1 MSTRYGDRGHGRY
14 GDPEEERTEDRD
26 YAERDTS
33 RRYGEPARGEAGER
47 YGREYGA
54 ARRGGYAAPRG
65 GGGDYGGGRERG
77 EYGAREYDSRD
88 YFSREYGARRGGGEY
103 GPREYGGGEYGPRY
117 GREAGGY
124 PGPAPARRHEGEDY
138 GRGYA
143 PREYGRDAGRDAGR
157 DYERVERAERVRPRP
172 AHDDEEGV
180 RDYDTD
186 YGRTTSRFY
195 GRSGYEYGREDYD
208 RDDDDRDERRGYAVR
223 GEERGNWLDRA
234 ADQVRSWFGGE
245 EDERGHHGRR
255 DEMRARGGGDGKFRG
270 RGPKN
275 YRRSDDR
282 VREEVC
288 DHLTDNEWLDASDV
302 EVNVVAGE
310 VILTGTVDS
319 RYAKRLAENIAESV
333 AGVANVQNNLRVL
346 SYQTGT
352 DAPPPT
358 TPTTAGEL
366 TAASATTDTTVASSP
381 DAVDYEPDDSHAP
394 PAGHSTRAA
403 GGGS

>member
-33 RRYGEPARGEAGER
+33 RHYGESARGEAGER

-54 ARRGGYAAPRG
+54 ARRGGYAPTR
-65 GGGDYGGGRERG
+65 GGGDYGP
-77 EYGAREYDSRD
+77 REYDSRD
-88 YFSREYGARRGGGEY
+88 YFAREYGSRQGSRDYGAREYGA
-103 GPREYGGGEYGPRY
+103 RY

-124 PGPAPARRHEGEDY
+124 AGSTPARRHEGEDY

-143 PREYGRDAGRDAGR
+143 QRAYGRDAGRDFERGERAER
-157 DYERVERAERVRPRP
+157 VERVERAERVRPRVAP
-172 AHDDEEGV
+172 HDDEGV

-208 RDDDDRDERRGYAVR
+208 RDDDDRDERRAYAGR
-223 GEERGNWLDRA
+223 AYAGRDDERGGSWLDRA
-234 ADQVRSWFGGE
+234 ADQVRSWFGGDDD
-245 EDERGHHGRR
+245 DEREHHGRR
-255 DEMRARGGGDGKFRG
+255 DEMRARGGRGDGKFRG

-333 AGVANVQNNLRVL
+333 LGVANVQNNLRVH
-346 SYQTGT
+346 SYQDVTAT
-352 DAPPPT
+352 PPLPAPA
-358 TPTTAGEL
+358 TTAGEL
-366 TAASATTDTTVASSP
+366 TAAAPTTTDVTATSTSGLSDTDLPSAGRSS
-381 DAVDYEPDDSHAP
+381 S
-394 PAGHSTRAA
+394 RAA
-403 GGGS
+403 GGGN